1 MKITDSNNEL
11 NAVIEN
17 NETKDLG
24 YVFSTLELYLIIPA
38 IGVTHRELNKFT
50 TKEEVNQFI
59 SNKFFIVEG
68 GKYYSIIISKYENM
82 VVYILANADNKS
94 DMTIVLQDTENQNQK
109 GIQFIALNQTVA
121 SDLYDIYVKE
131 MIDVYDKFNPE
142 EEKKQ

>member
-109 GIQFIALNQTVA
+109 GIQFIVLNQTVA

>member
-68 GKYYSIIISKYENM
+68 GKYYSIIISKYENL

>member
-142 EEKKQ
+142 GEKKL

>member
-11 NAVIEN
+11 NAAVEN

-24 YVFSTLELYLIIPA
+24 YVFNTLELYLIIPA

-59 SNKFFIVEG
+59 SNKFFIIEG

-142 EEKKQ
+142 EEKNQ

>member
-1 MKITDSNNEL
+1 MKIHRN
-11 NAVIEN
+11 
-17 NETKDLG
+17 
-24 YVFSTLELYLIIPA
+24 YIIR
-38 IGVTHRELNKFT
+38 HL
-50 TKEEVNQFI
+50 VNQFI

>member
-17 NETKDLG
+17 NETKELG

>member
-24 YVFSTLELYLIIPA
+24 YVFNTLELYLIIPA

-59 SNKFFIVEG
+59 SNKFFIIEG

-142 EEKKQ
+142 EEKNQ

>member
-142 EEKKQ
+142 EGKKQ

>member
-11 NAVIEN
+11 NAAVEN

-24 YVFSTLELYLIIPA
+24 YVFNTLELYLIIPA

-50 TKEEVNQFI
+50 AKEEVNQFI
-59 SNKFFIVEG
+59 SNKFFIIEG

-142 EEKKQ
+142 EEKNQ

>member
-59 SNKFFIVEG
+59 SNKFFIIEG